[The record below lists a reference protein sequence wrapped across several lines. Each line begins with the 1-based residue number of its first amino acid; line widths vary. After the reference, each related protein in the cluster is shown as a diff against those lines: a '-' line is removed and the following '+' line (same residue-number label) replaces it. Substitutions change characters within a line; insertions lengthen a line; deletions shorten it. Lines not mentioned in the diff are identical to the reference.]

1 MIQAPEASLALL
13 DELTE
18 VQFSVAKRADELRR
32 KSGNDR
38 VRDFWAETES
48 EVWAMRNDAGDRG
61 RMRAAFWSEGCWA
74 Q

>member
-1 MIQAPEASLALL
+1 MIPAPEASLALL

-38 VRDFWAETES
+38 VRDFWTEA

-61 RMRAAFWSEGCWA
+61 GMRAAVWSEGCWP